1 MRRYGGKSQ
10 DQKRQDIF
18 VFFVMSHFEK
28 FKVKWRG
35 LVLKQKEKRWKYKN
49 YINTKCTRAV
59 HQRRKKHTR
68 NQCRLQ
74 TRVHNLNEE
83 PKAPKRLN
91 PFSTQSSSSVVV
103 AKPWQPPTDLQNR
116 YTFKFFIY
124 IHIHRDRE

>member
-1 MRRYGGKSQ
+1 MT
-10 DQKRQDIF
+10 I
-18 VFFVMSHFEK
+18 
-28 FKVKWRG
+28 
-35 LVLKQKEKRWKYKN
+35 RWKESRPKTTGHFCVFRHVAFRKIQSEVKRTRIETKRNAVKIQKLHKHQVYKSSPS
-49 YINTKCTRAV
+49 KE
-59 HQRRKKHTR
+59 KKHTR

-83 PKAPKRLN
+83 PKGPKRLN